1 MAIDY
6 ATEKLKWN
14 GGLFLEHMAQHYI
27 ILIRFTDQGIRNI
40 KDTTRRADAIRSEAE
55 KIGCKFTT
63 YYWTFGEYDA
73 IGILEA
79 PNDEA
84 AMEFGLKAGS
94 LGNIRTRTLRAFT
107 EEEIAK
113 VTDKLG

>member
-6 ATEKLKWN
+6 ATEKLKWD